1 MKMKPSDKD
10 NKPEPKS
17 KPKYVPLGEALKSG
31 AIDLSKL
38 NKLKLK
44 TGQDVQARDS

>member
-38 NKLKLK
+38 KLK

>member
-31 AIDLSKL
+31 TIDLS
-38 NKLKLK
+38 KLKLK
-44 TGQDVQARDS
+44 TGQDVQARGS

>member
-1 MKMKPSDKD
+1 MKPSDKD
-10 NKPEPKS
+10 NEPQSKPKP